1 MFFCADRN
9 SKNVLLFNASE
20 LKDFGREFIFKIM
33 PKYKY
38 KTYGECVQYDDEVML
53 MDFLG
58 RPVCCE
64 DSASTSVGYNANT
77 ATPTTFRLRTFSP
90 SEANVGASP
99 ILQLGQVVRL
109 QHVESGHFLNVQSH
123 NVFDDEPTEEIHTN
137 TQLDVYAYEGVSD
150 SCR

>member
-38 KTYGECVQYDDEVML
+38 KTYGECVQYDDEVIL

-64 DSASTSVGYNANT
+64 DSATNSVAT
-77 ATPTTFRLRTFSP
+77 AATPSTFRLRSFSP
-90 SEANVGASP
+90 SEDNVGASP
-99 ILQLGQVVRL
+99 ILQLGQVIRL
-109 QHVESGHFLNVQSH
+109 QHIESGHLLAVRSH
-123 NVFDDEPTEEIHTN
+123 KVFADKPTEEVHT
-137 TQLDVYAYEGVSD
+137 QVDVHAYEGISD